1 MKSSIVA
8 SEHRVGGANILIST
22 KEFFRCHEE
31 SLGFSPDP
39 EKWDAIS
46 ADAAATLCLVA
57 GPGTGKTA
65 CLAARLLK
73 LMLVDEL
80 PPDAIVATTFTT
92 KAAAELRSRVLD
104 WGFRMTSHLASDERL
119 SKAKREAAQGLDV
132 NQVITGTVDSLC
144 EDMLVRY
151 RDAGSQPPTVA
162 DEFVA
167 KTMLLREGLF
177 ADGRFRSKRFNELLM
192 RLDAKTNTFG
202 WNIGRK
208 TEVLGAAADRLIHD
222 RVNISKYRRARDEDE
237 KYKRDMLLDAVASY
251 ERQLDERLMLD
262 YAGLEREALNRLEK
276 GQLTAFTSRVQ
287 AVLVDEY
294 QDTNLLQER
303 IYFELGK
310 ACNGALTVV
319 GDDDQSLYRFRG
331 ATVELFSDFAERARQ
346 ENWVAHTIFL
356 QTNYRSSKKVV
367 GFVDHYARLDTGYQ
381 AVRVRDKPE
390 LKPHDHA
397 DEGPPIL
404 AMFRDTPEDLAD
416 SLADVL
422 RQIFM
427 GRGLSVP
434 GFGMIKC
441 NRNSGH
447 VGDAALLC
455 GSPLELRGGKP
466 TLPGLLR
473 EALNEP
479 PQIKVF
485 NPRGQVFQTTPIVTS
500 LGGGMLSCLDPDGRI
515 EGTVFL
521 SHEIRAA
528 FQGWRLAAAECSQ
541 YRRTGH
547 TFIAGWKSR
556 ERHYKK
562 WPARVSALE
571 LLYSLASFLPE
582 LHDDPEGQVYLEVFA
597 RQLSAC
603 EQVSSFR
610 GRVLTDP
617 TGERDAKGLNLADRS
632 VGDLIQ
638 HFLGP
643 IAAGS
648 VDLNEDLIDDL
659 PRDRL
664 AVLSIHQAKGLEF
677 PLTIVDAGSS
687 FKSNHHAHRFKRF
700 PDAPTSA
707 QTMEDHFRP
716 YTPLRRPR
724 RCDIDRAFDDLYRQY
739 FVAYSRAKDVLLLVG
754 LNSARPEGNIPNV
767 ALGWTRD
774 GVSTW
779 ADSPPWQEI

>member
-1 MKSSIVA
+1 MI
-8 SEHRVGGANILIST
+8 T
-22 KEFFRCHEE
+22 TQEFFRCHEE

-46 ADAAATLCLVA
+46 ADASATLCLVA

-73 LMLVDEL
+73 LMLVDDL

-104 WGFRMTSHLASDERL
+104 WGFRMTSHLASDQRL
-119 SKAKREAAQGLDV
+119 SKAKQKAAETLDV
-132 NQVITGTVDSLC
+132 NQVITGTIDSLC

-151 RDAGSQPPTVA
+151 RDAGSQPPTVV

-177 ADGRFRSKRFNELLM
+177 ADGRFRSTRFNELLM

-202 WNIGRK
+202 WNIARK
-208 TEVLGAAADRLIHD
+208 TDVLGAAADRLIHD
-222 RVNISKYRRARDEDE
+222 RVDISKYRRARDEDE
-237 KYKRDMLLDAVASY
+237 KYKRGKLLEAVESY
-251 ERQLDERLMLD
+251 ESQLDERLMLD
-262 YAGLEREALNRLEK
+262 YAGLEREALHRLET
-276 GQLTAFTSRVQ
+276 GQLTAFTSRVR

-310 ACNGALTVV
+310 ACDGALTVV

-331 ATVELFSDFAERARQ
+331 ATVELFSGFAERALQ
-346 ENWVAHTIFL
+346 QGWEAQPIFL
-356 QTNYRSSKKVV
+356 QTNYRSSKRVV
-367 GFVDHYARLDTGYQ
+367 QFVDQYARLDPGYQ
-381 AVRVRDKPE
+381 TVRAQDKPE
-390 LKPHDHA
+390 LKSHDNA
-397 DEGPPIL
+397 QEGPPVL
-404 AMFRDTPEDLAD
+404 AMFRDTPEELAE

-422 RQIFM
+422 RQIFQ

-434 GFGMIKC
+434 GFGKIKC
-441 NRNSGH
+441 DRTAGH

-455 GSPLELRGGKP
+455 GSPLEFRGGKP

-473 EALNEP
+473 AALHEP

-485 NPRGQVFQTTPIVTS
+485 NPRGQVFQDIPTVAS
-500 LGGGMLSCLDPDGRI
+500 LGGTLLSCLDPDGRI
-515 EGTVFL
+515 ENAVFL
-521 SHEIRAA
+521 SREMRAVFQSWRAA
-528 FQGWRLAAAECSQ
+528 AAQCSQ
-541 YRRTGH
+541 FRHAGR
-547 TFIAGWKSR
+547 TFINGWKTR
-556 ERHYKK
+556 ERNTKK
-562 WPARVSALE
+562 WPPRVSALE

-582 LHDDPEGQVYLEVFA
+582 LHDDPEGQVYLEAFA

-617 TGERDAKGLNLADRS
+617 TGLRNTKGLNLADRS

-643 IAAGS
+643 IAAGNA
-648 VDLNEDLIDDL
+648 DLNEDLIDDF

-664 AVLSIHQAKGLEF
+664 PVLSIHQAKGLEF
-677 PLTIVDAGSS
+677 PLTIVDVGSS
-687 FKSNHHAHRFKRF
+687 FRNNHHGHRFKRF

-716 YTPLRRPR
+716 FTPLGRPR
-724 RCDIDRAFDDLYRQY
+724 RSDIDRAFDDLYRQY
-739 FVAYSRAKDVLLLVG
+739 FVAFSRARDVLLLVA
-754 LNSARPEGNIPNV
+754 LNSARPDGNV
-767 ALGWTRD
+767 ANVAMGWTRD
-774 GVSTW
+774 GHSAW
-779 ADSPPWQEI
+779 ASQPPWLEI